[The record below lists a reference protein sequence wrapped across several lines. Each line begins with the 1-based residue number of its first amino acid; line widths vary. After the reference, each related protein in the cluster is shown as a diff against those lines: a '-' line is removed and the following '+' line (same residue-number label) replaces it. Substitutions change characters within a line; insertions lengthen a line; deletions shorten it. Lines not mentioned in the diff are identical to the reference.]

1 MFKNFFITLFRNFSR
16 NKFYTTI
23 NVIGLSVGLM
33 CTILILLF
41 VQEELSYDKYNVNH
55 KRIVRV
61 GSDFTISGKRDRLA
75 TSALPFGPTFVTE
88 FPEVEGFVRFQGS
101 GRQQFKYGE
110 KEFYE
115 ERISYADSSVF
126 AIFSFPL
133 LKGDP
138 QKALTQPYTIVL
150 NETLA
155 NKYFGD
161 EDPIGK
167 VLLIGENTPY
177 TVSGVMKNLPSNSH
191 FRFHAF
197 YSMKTLE
204 IIRGPEAFDSQQP
217 SAFWSLSNYTY
228 LLLNENCNSDILL
241 EKFPAYYNKYM
252 KALGDQLGVEYKIIV
267 QNIADIHLR
276 SQLQWDAPTGNIKY
290 IYILS
295 IIAIFILSIASINY
309 MNMATAR
316 SSKRAKEVG
325 IRKVVGAQRENII
338 RQFMLESISLT
349 VFALIIALICVELLL
364 PLFNQL
370 VDKDLVLSV
379 INTPEVILFN
389 VILAVMLGI
398 ISGSYPALYLS
409 SFQPAFILKGR
420 NGAKGANGMLR
431 KFLVILQFTVSAMMI
446 SGTIIVATQLVYMN
460 NKDVGFNKENVVVTV
475 VRDSVLRTRMDALK
489 TELKKNP
496 NIKGV
501 TTSSSMLVFGAA
513 KTVHLYESKEGMQ
526 QYALNFS
533 VVDFDYLDV
542 MEMNVLEGRDFN
554 REIISDT
561 ASAFIVNQA
570 AVNKFHW
577 LKGPLGKKL
586 QLGVEIEGQD
596 EDDNEVMLGEVIGV
610 VQDYHYQS
618 LRDVVEPM
626 SLIVSENE
634 NYKRVLYVRINAEN
648 RKESIAYIEK
658 VWNEL
663 CPNMSFSYDFL
674 DDRMKENYETEE
686 RLMWIFSLFSL
697 ISILIAS
704 LGLFGLSSFMAEQR
718 TKELGIR
725 KVLGASVDKL
735 VYLLTKEFIRLI
747 LIANLISIPI
757 SYWALNLWLN
767 DFPYHISIGIW
778 VFVVTLV
785 VSLFIGLS
793 TVSWQSFRAATSDP
807 IKAIKYE

>member
-1 MFKNFFITLFRNFSR
+1 MVKNFFITLFRNFSR
-16 NKFYTTI
+16 NKFYTAI
-23 NVIGLSVGLM
+23 NVVGLSVGLM

-61 GSDFTISGKRDRLA
+61 GSDFTISGKRDRTA
-75 TSALPFGPTFVTE
+75 TSALPFGPTFVEE
-88 FPEVEGFVRFQGS
+88 FPEVEGFVRFRQS

-126 AIFSFPL
+126 TIFSFPL

-138 QKALTQPYTIVL
+138 KKALTQPYTIVL

-167 VLLIGENTPY
+167 VLHIGENTPY
-177 TVSGVMKNLPSNSH
+177 TVSGVMKNLPANSH

-197 YSMKTLE
+197 YSMKSLE
-204 IIRGPEAFDSQQP
+204 AIRGPEAFNSQQP
-217 SAFWSLSNYTY
+217 LSFWSFSNYTY
-228 LLLNENCNSDILL
+228 LLLNEKANSDILL
-241 EKFPAYYNKYM
+241 ERFPGYYNKYM
-252 KALGDQLGVEYKIIV
+252 KALGDQLGVDYKLIV
-267 QNIADIHLR
+267 QKLADIHLR

-295 IIAIFILSIASINY
+295 VIAIFILSIASINY

-338 RQFMLESISLT
+338 RQFMFESISLT

-364 PLFNQL
+364 PFFNQL

-379 INTPEVILFN
+379 FTTPEVILFN
-389 VILAVMLGI
+389 VILAVILGI

-409 SFQPAFILKGR
+409 SFQPAFILKGY
-420 NGAKGANGMLR
+420 NGAKGANGLLR
-431 KFLVILQFTVSAMMI
+431 KLLVISQFTVSTIMI
-446 SGTIIVATQLVYMN
+446 SGTIIVASQLVYMN
-460 NKDVGFNKENVVVTV
+460 NKDVGFTKENVVVAV
-475 VRDSVLRTRMDALK
+475 VRDSVLRTRIDALK

-501 TTSSSMLVFGAA
+501 TTSSSMLIFGGS
-513 KTVHLYESKEGMQ
+513 KTVHLYESNEGMQ
-526 QYALNFS
+526 QYALNFN

-542 MEMNVLEGRDFN
+542 MGMNVLEGRDFN

-586 QLGVEIEGQD
+586 QLGVEIEG
-596 EDDNEVMLGEVIGV
+596 EDSGGVMLGEVIGV

-618 LRDVVEPM
+618 LKDVVEPM
-626 SLIVSENE
+626 SLIVSDDQNH
-634 NYKRVLYVRINAEN
+634 KRVLYVRINSEN

-658 VWNEL
+658 VWDKF

-674 DDRMKENYETEE
+674 EDQMKENYENEE

-725 KVLGASVDKL
+725 KVLGASVNKL

-747 LIANLISIPI
+747 LIANLISVPI
-757 SYWALNLWLN
+757 SYWALSLWLS
-767 DFPYHISIGIW
+767 DFPYHLSIGIW

-785 VSLFIGLS
+785 VSLFIGLF
-793 TVSWQSFRAATSDP
+793 TVAWQSFRAATSDP

>member
-1 MFKNFFITLFRNFSR
+1 MLKNFFITLFRNFSR

-23 NVIGLSVGLM
+23 NVVGLSVGLM

-75 TSALPFGPTFVTE
+75 TSALPFGPTFVEE

-101 GRQQFKYGE
+101 ARQQFKYGK

-126 AIFSFPL
+126 TVFSFPL
-133 LKGDP
+133 LKGNP
-138 QKALTQPYTIVL
+138 KTALTQPYTIVL
-150 NETLA
+150 NENLA

-167 VLLIGENTPY
+167 VLLVGENTPY

-204 IIRGPEAFDSQQP
+204 NIIGPEAFDSQEP

-228 LLLNENCNSDILL
+228 LLLNENCNSDVLL
-241 EKFPAYYNKYM
+241 EKFPAYYDKYM
-252 KALGDQLGVEYKIIV
+252 RSLGDQLNVEYKLIV

-295 IIAIFILSIASINY
+295 VIAIFILSIASINY

-325 IRKVVGAQRENII
+325 IRKAVGAQRENII

-349 VFALIIALICVELLL
+349 IFALVIALICVELLL
-364 PLFNQL
+364 PSFNRL

-379 INTPEVILFN
+379 VDTPEVILFN
-389 VILAVMLGI
+389 VILAVILGI

-420 NGAKGANGMLR
+420 NGTKGNNGTLR

-446 SGTIIVATQLVYMN
+446 SGTIIVAKQLFYMN
-460 NKDVGFNKENVVVTV
+460 NKDVGFNKQNIVVTV
-475 VRDSVLRTRMDALK
+475 VRDSVLRTRINALK
-489 TELKKNP
+489 TELKKNS

-501 TTSSSMLVFGAA
+501 TTSSSMLVFGAP
-513 KTVHLYESKEGMQ
+513 KTVHLYESEEGMQ
-526 QYALNFS
+526 EYALNFN
-533 VVDFDYLDV
+533 VVDFDYFDV
-542 MEMNVLEGRDFN
+542 MEMNILEGRNFN
-554 REIISDT
+554 RKIISDT

-586 QLGVEIEGQD
+586 QLGVEIEG
-596 EDDNEVMLGEVIGV
+596 ENENEVMLGEVIGV
-610 VQDYHYQS
+610 VQDFNYQT
-618 LRDVVEPM
+618 LKNIVEPM
-626 SLIVSENE
+626 SVIVSENE
-634 NYKRVLYVRINAEN
+634 DHKRVLYIRINAEN

-658 VWNEL
+658 VWDQF

-674 DDRMKENYETEE
+674 DDKMKENYETEE
-686 RLMWIFSLFSL
+686 RLTWVFSLFSL

-735 VYLLTKEFIRLI
+735 MYLLTKEFIRLI
-747 LIANLISIPI
+747 LIANLISIPL
-757 SYWALNLWLN
+757 SYWLLNMWLN

-778 VFVVTLV
+778 VFVLTLV
-785 VSLFIGLS
+785 ISLFIGLS
-793 TVSWQSFRAATSDP
+793 TVAWQSYRAATSDP